1 MKDNADAS
9 AGEVAEVV
17 VNQQM
22 ASALK
27 SHDKINI
34 FLRAVIT
41 SSEDFK
47 NKAIEKNAEII
58 EKITQKNPIMER
70 HLVGAVE
77 DICSGSILEPKYFPV
92 MLKQLFDEEILAEM
106 VILEWAFD
114 GRSEYTFD
122 SVDED
127 MRSSLRAKAEPVIVW
142 LQEEDSDSDDSD
154 SDSDSD

>member
-1 MKDNADAS
+1 MKDNAEAS
-9 AGEVAEVV
+9 AHDIAEVV

-27 SHDKINI
+27 SHEKIHI
-34 FLRAVIT
+34 FLRAII
-41 SSEDFK
+41 SSPEEFK
-47 NKAIEKNAEII
+47 NKAIENNSETI

-70 HLVGAVE
+70 HLISAAE
-77 DICSGSILEPKYFPV
+77 DICSGDILDPKFFPV
-92 MLKQLFDEEILAEM
+92 MLKQLFDEDVLAEM

-114 GRSEYTFD
+114 GRSEFTLD
-122 SVDED
+122 SVDEE
-127 MRSSLRAKAEPVIVW
+127 MRSGLRAKAEPVVAW